1 MPPASP
7 PQRRAVGKAAEG
19 DFHLQRQR
27 DGGRATCISIRG
39 GRPGGVRGVADRG
52 FQPGPC
58 PALLTLGSAGGG
70 LWVLTRPPSPSP
82 RTPTV
87 TFFLRVLSCVWPIPR
102 DLTRV
107 STGKTG
113 GKWVSRAAFP
123 SMISAFLRSHSL
135 SGWKGEEQYLM
146 ISLGE
151 ARKQRWSSLL
161 FTWLKGAFSPFQP
174 PPPTARPA
182 GRSPGGVGGAGGTQ
196 GTAPLTHLKPG

>member
-1 MPPASP
+1 M
-7 PQRRAVGKAAEG
+7 
-19 DFHLQRQR
+19 
-27 DGGRATCISIRG
+27 
-39 GRPGGVRGVADRG
+39 ADRG

-70 LWVLTRPPSPSP
+70 LWALTRPPSSSP